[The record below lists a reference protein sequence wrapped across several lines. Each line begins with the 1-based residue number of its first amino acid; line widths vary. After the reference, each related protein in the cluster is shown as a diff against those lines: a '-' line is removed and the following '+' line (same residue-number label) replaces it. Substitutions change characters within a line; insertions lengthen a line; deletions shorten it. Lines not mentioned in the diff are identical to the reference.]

1 MVTLVTQGLTLQP
14 LIRWL
19 DLQDDGASEKEEV
32 KARLL
37 AAEEALQRINEL
49 TDEDWVYEDTAERM
63 RRLYDYRRRFA
74 ARHADSPEQNETGEE
89 EDLEARAAAFQRF
102 RVELLGAE
110 REAILRLRSEGEIG
124 DEVMRRIERDLD
136 LEESRLET

>member
-1 MVTLVTQGLTLQP
+1 LVTLVTQGLTLQP

-63 RRLYDYRRRFA
+63 RSLYDYRRRFA

-110 REAILRLRSEGEIG
+110 REANLTPE
-124 DEVMRRIERDLD
+124 ERG
-136 LEESRLET
+136 